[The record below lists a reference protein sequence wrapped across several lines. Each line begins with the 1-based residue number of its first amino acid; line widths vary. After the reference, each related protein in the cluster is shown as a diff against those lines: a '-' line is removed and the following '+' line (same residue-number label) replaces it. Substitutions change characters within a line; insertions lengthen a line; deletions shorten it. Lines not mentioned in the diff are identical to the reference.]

1 MSGCGAVEA
10 REKFLKAFVEALN
23 GLRVLTVGLSK
34 VAAEEA
40 ASKVLGELR
49 LEAPGDPA
57 ASVRE
62 LLSAFGVEA
71 EVTAGAEELRVRVAA
86 CPFSLAACDRFCPLP
101 HVAAAHLSSKGSRWS
116 PKREGQYFVKKED
129 GGCVFTLVRV
139 PRELAEV
146 TDDRG

>member
-1 MSGCGAVEA
+1 M
-10 REKFLKAFVEALN
+10 FLKAFIEKLN
-23 GLRVLTVGLSK
+23 SLKVLTVGLSK

-40 ASKVLGELR
+40 AARVLGELR
-49 LEAPGDPA
+49 LESPGDPA

-101 HVAAAHLSSKGSRWS
+101 HVAAVHLSSKGVRWS

-129 GGCVFTLVRV
+129 SSCAFTLVKV
-139 PRELAEV
+139 LRELAEV
-146 TDDRG
+146 TDDQG

>member
-1 MSGCGAVEA
+1 MGGCGAVEA
-10 REKFLKAFVEALN
+10 RERFLKAFIEALN

-40 ASKVLGELR
+40 ASRLLSELGLK
-49 LEAPGDPA
+49 ASDDAA
-57 ASVRE
+57 ASIRE

-71 EVTAGAEELRVRVAA
+71 EVSVGAEELQVKVTA

-101 HVAAAHLSSKGSRWS
+101 HVAAVHLSSTKARWS
-116 PKREGQYFVKKED
+116 PRREGQHFVKR
-129 GGCVFTLVRV
+129 GGSGCEFTLARV

-146 TDDRG
+146 TDEQS